1 MAQEKKGGFFSFF
14 KKRALTPEPAAAP
27 AAAEAQTTRTQSSV
41 PSVRTEQPKPAVV
54 PKPAAANVQSEE
66 GGVDTIASFTLLCQ
80 ALVDINRSQL
90 KMVDLAL
97 TTVAGSINT
106 IADALKPKS

>member
-14 KKRALTPEPAAAP
+14 KKRALAPEPAAAP
-27 AAAEAQTTRTQSSV
+27 AAAQATRTQGTV
-41 PSVRTEQPKPAVV
+41 PSVSAEQPKPAVV
-54 PKPAAANVQSEE
+54 PKPAAATVPSAE
-66 GGVDTIASFTLLCQ
+66 GGVDTVASFTLLCQ

-97 TTVAGSINT
+97 TTLAGSINT